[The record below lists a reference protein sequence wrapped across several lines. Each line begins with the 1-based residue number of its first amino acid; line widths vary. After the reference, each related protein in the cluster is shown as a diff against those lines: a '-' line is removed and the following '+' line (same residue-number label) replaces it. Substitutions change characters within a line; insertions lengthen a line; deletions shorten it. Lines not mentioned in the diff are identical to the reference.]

1 MTVKSISLD
10 PGTDEI
16 VILCNC
22 KVVSAD
28 SLKIAT
34 VVIIYPIVAA
44 TPGEKIVM
52 IQVL

>member
-16 VILCNC
+16 VILRNR
-22 KVVSAD
+22 KVVSVD

-34 VVIIYPIVAA
+34 VVSFCPIVAA
-44 TPGEKIVM
+44 TSGEKIVM